1 MMCTTAKGDGK
12 GKTRLGGGGGLGREE
27 EKTERTISMC
37 FVLVNGAHTWLTSLS
52 QAVFSLS

>member
-1 MMCTTAKGDGK
+1 MCSTAKDDEK
-12 GKTRLGGGGGLGREE
+12 GKTRRGGGLGREE

-37 FVLVNGAHTWLTSLS
+37 FVLVNGAHTRLTSLS